1 MRVLPKID
9 YRRMSDEEI
18 DAWREK
24 EVNKELLGNQTE
36 EHRRELHTMQ
46 NPTRPEIMTLLK
58 DRPLK
63 IKDISKK
70 MSMDEK
76 TIKFH
81 LQLLQDS
88 FYITVQGSDVDLT
101 PLGVA
106 YTRHVLYPSKNHN
119 HSK

>member
-1 MRVLPKID
+1 
-9 YRRMSDEEI
+9 
-18 DAWREK
+18 
-24 EVNKELLGNQTE
+24 
-36 EHRRELHTMQ
+36 
-46 NPTRPEIMTLLK
+46 
-58 DRPLK
+58 
-63 IKDISKK
+63 
-70 MSMDEK
+70 MDEK